1 MHESAPSR
9 TALGVARRRA
19 AHQLLDSPRVFDD
32 PLAVPLVGPE
42 IAAKIAS
49 ETAREEHA
57 FSRSLRAFIAA
68 RSRFAEDELARSVAA
83 GVRQYVVLGAGLDT
97 LAYRNPHADAGLR
110 VFEVDH
116 PSTQQW
122 KRGALHAAG
131 IAIPSTAA
139 LVPVDFE
146 RQSLA
151 DGLAAAGFDP
161 HEPAFFS
168 WLGVVP
174 YLTEDAFRGTLQFIA
189 ALPSGTGLVF
199 DYGVARSELPPR
211 ERLAREWLSNRVAL
225 AGEPFRL
232 FFIPSQLAE
241 QLRELGFQRIEDVD
255 AAELNGRYFQHRD
268 DGLQLSEA
276 SGHLVSAAR

>member
-1 MHESAPSR
+1 
-9 TALGVARRRA
+9 
-19 AHQLLDSPRVFDD
+19 VFDD
-32 PLAVPLVGPE
+32 PLAVAMVGPDVAAE
-42 IAAKIAS
+42 IDSQAS
-49 ETAREEHA
+49 REEHA
-57 FSRSLRAFIAA
+57 FSRSLRAFVAA

-97 LAYRNPHADAGLR
+97 FAYRNPHAGLH

-122 KRGALHAAG
+122 KRGALDAAG
-131 IAIPSTAA
+131 IAIPPTAA

-151 DGLAAAGFDP
+151 DGLAAAGFDSGQ
-161 HEPAFFS
+161 PAFFS

-174 YLTEDAFRGTLQFIA
+174 YLTGDAFRATLAYIA
-189 ALPSGTGLVF
+189 TLRDGSGLVF
-199 DYGVARSELPPR
+199 DYGVARSELPAR
-211 ERLAREWLSNRVAL
+211 ERQARDWLSNRVAA

-232 FFIPSQLAE
+232 FFVPSQLVE
-241 QLRELGFQRIEDVD
+241 QLREVGFQRVEDLD
-255 AAELNGRYFQHRD
+255 AAELNRRYFQHRD
-268 DGLQLSEA
+268 DGLQLSGA